1 MKWTQNAWAY
11 SLIGMLIPVSLA
23 LATMPK
29 EIKISFAFHNAQKP
43 ECQMALTP
51 DSVGVLAL
59 DTTAFSMEPD
69 DENDFSDAPK
79 KRALS
84 ISEKDTATILLNMT
98 HAWKGSKRFNCD
110 KEDGYA
116 FSIWSDSLSLHCNN
130 CFSCSEGVGLQE
142 AKTLVKFGKMTLW
155 LYKIGHAMP

>member
-1 MKWTQNAWAY
+1 
-11 SLIGMLIPVSLA
+11 
-23 LATMPK
+23 MPT
-29 EIKISFAFHNAQKP
+29 EIKVSFAFHNAQKP
-43 ECQMALTP
+43 EYQMALTR
-51 DSVGVLAL
+51 DSVGVLTL
-59 DTTAFSMEPD
+59 DTTAFSLEPD

-79 KRALS
+79 KRALTN
-84 ISEKDTATILLNMT
+84 SEKDSASTLLTMT
-98 HAWKGSKRFNCD
+98 HAWKGLKRFNCE

-155 LYKIGHAMP
+155 LYNIGHAMP